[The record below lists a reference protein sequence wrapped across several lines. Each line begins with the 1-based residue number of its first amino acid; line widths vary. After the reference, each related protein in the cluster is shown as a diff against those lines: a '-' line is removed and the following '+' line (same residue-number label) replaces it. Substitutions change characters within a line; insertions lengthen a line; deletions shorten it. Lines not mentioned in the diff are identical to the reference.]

1 VASLLDEVV
10 LLEVD
15 EVLDELEE
23 HPVRLAASR
32 APQVRTARSRLHLF
46 MILFLLK
53 IGMKPQ
59 GIE

>member
-10 LLEVD
+10 LLDVD
-15 EVLDELEE
+15 EVLDEVDEQ
-23 HPVRLAASR
+23 PVRLAASR
-32 APQVRTARSRLHLF
+32 APQVRTAKSRLSLF
-46 MILFLLK
+46 MMLFLLK